1 MEFFAQYDF
10 VVLGEHPAALWAAR
24 KLLASDARVL
34 VLPLGTYSGA
44 NVLPRSVLA
53 DFDWHPSSWPDRD
66 RDPIQILTPGRRF
79 RVVSDPEERK
89 EEFRFHFGREPL
101 PGTRTGGDF
110 LRGLRSLELGRDP
123 GELPEQDG
131 SGVELLDRVD
141 GTLYHDGES
150 GWVIR
155 KLLSRLEEKGAH
167 VAKPGQLRR
176 IFLDRKNFVGVQL
189 LGTSRMVAARYGIL
203 GSQVDHLRS
212 MMSEDV
218 DLKSCPAGWTF
229 DVRFECAPEVIPAGL
244 GTRMLVVESGAP
256 VLEMLREG
264 RGQFRLRIK
273 MPMQESFLARDEQR
287 RIAERMLAVCQKLIP
302 DLEYNLRKVVPDVRD
317 PERAETVDLPRL
329 HPFDDL
335 SRIPLDRLVYDESST
350 LPLETGVPNLF
361 VVGEESLP
369 AAGIHGG
376 FEAARKMFELLAKR
390 EQRPD
395 LGQVP
400 SNRV

>member
-24 KLLASDARVL
+24 KLLLSDARVL
-34 VLPLGTYSGA
+34 ILPLGTHSGS

-53 DFDWHPSSWPDRD
+53 DFDWQLSSWPDRD

-79 RVVSDPEERK
+79 RVVSDDEERK
-89 EEFRFHFGREPL
+89 EEFRFHFGRDPF
-101 PGTRTGGDF
+101 PGARTGGDF
-110 LRGLRSLELGRDP
+110 IRGLRCLELGRDP
-123 GELPEQDG
+123 GEVPDADP
-131 SGVELLDRVD
+131 SGVDLLDRVN
-141 GTLYHDGES
+141 GTVYHDGES
-150 GWVIR
+150 GWVVR
-155 KLLSRLEEKGAH
+155 KLLSRLQDWGAH
-167 VAKPGQLRR
+167 VARPGQLRR

-212 MMSEDV
+212 MMSEEIT
-218 DLKSCPAGWTF
+218 LKSRPAGWTF
-229 DVRFECAPEVIPAGL
+229 DVRFECAPEVIPPGL
-244 GTRMLVVESGAP
+244 GTRMLVIGSGAP
-256 VLEMLREG
+256 VLEILREG
-264 RGQFRLRIK
+264 RGQFRLRVTL
-273 MPMQESFLARDEQR
+273 PMQEAFLARDEQR

-335 SRIPLDRLVYDESST
+335 SRIPLDRLIYNESSM

-376 FEAARKMFELLAKR
+376 FEAAKKMFELLAKR

-395 LGQVP
+395 LGQVI
-400 SNRV
+400 STRS